1 MEYEFGDLVRIV
13 LQNENEREEEDDVN
27 VKPIGSPKL
36 LKPNLNGTAIFLH
49 LPCLALPSVIVPS

>member
-1 MEYEFGDLVRIV
+1 MEYEFGDLVGIV

-27 VKPIGSPKL
+27 GKPIGSPKL

-49 LPCLALPSVIVPS
+49 FTRLQ